1 MTHANTKIVSRVSTL
16 VDHYTPP
23 IEHVW
28 SAVKA
33 HYLKLLLLS
42 PLQDIDEAQ
51 FKRIVVQATE
61 LVPKSAYAN
70 LIRSSHQHVL
80 SYLEKLRASVHGEQ
94 PLIEGGS
101 RKLVWSTDS
110 PKYS

>member
-1 MTHANTKIVSRVSTL
+1 M
-16 VDHYTPP
+16 
-23 IEHVW
+23 
-28 SAVKA
+28 KA

-70 LIRSSHQHVL
+70 LVRSSHQHVL

-94 PLIEGGS
+94 QPLVEGGS
-101 RKLVWSTDS
+101 RKLVWFTDS